1 MKRFLQAAF
10 KITLFQIIFIIV
22 IASLKYVLDTYN
34 AIDKIQTPFL
44 WICLGAGVIFVFAV
58 ATVGLIES
66 RGTTFEEWKGNP
78 KKSTKERLLAGFV
91 SWGTIVPSILAFVL
105 FLYIIAP
112 TSVLMFI
119 ALYAGIVIRN
129 CITFFSEKQ
138 TPLT

>member
-22 IASLKYVLDTYN
+22 FASLKYVLDTYN
-34 AIDKIQTPFL
+34 VIDKIKTPFL
-44 WICLGAGVIFVFAV
+44 WIFLGVGIIFVFAV

-66 RGTTFEEWKGNP
+66 RGTTFEEWNANP
-78 KKSTKERLLAGFV
+78 EKSTKERLIAGFV
-91 SWGTIVPSILAFVL
+91 SWGTIIPSILAFVL
-105 FLYIIAP
+105 FLYLITP

-138 TPLT
+138 TTIT